1 MFIEYFDLNHDGK
14 VTLDEF
20 KTALKNMREQLHEKN
35 GVAKEY
41 KSYNK
46 LVGDRFKHVRMA
58 KGLEEKYKVPLTFNQ
73 SIGFKVED
81 PRNKELIKIERHPI
95 VLCDETKYADE
106 MNRTGFPM

>member
-1 MFIEYFDLNHDGK
+1 MYETYGYPALEEEIKMFIEYFDLNHDGK

-58 KGLEEKYKVPLTFNQ
+58 KGLEEKYKVPLTFN
-73 SIGFKVED
+73 
-81 PRNKELIKIERHPI
+81 
-95 VLCDETKYADE
+95 
-106 MNRTGFPM
+106 